1 MPESFVT
8 PRPSIT
14 GLVLAGGQGRRMG
27 GVDKGLQL
35 LEGRSLVEWTLDRLR
50 NQVDELLISA
60 NRNRDA
66 YAQFGARVLPDEF
79 SGYAGPLAGLH
90 AGFTHARYE
99 LVASVPCD
107 APFLPADLVARLA
120 TPLMNSGIDIAV
132 ARTGT
137 RTHPVVCVA
146 RRRLLAHLAA
156 FLDAGGRKFDAWY
169 ATLNVAEVSFDD
181 CPEAFTN
188 INTPADLESAARL
201 HRN

>member
-1 MPESFVT
+1 
-8 PRPSIT
+8 
-14 GLVLAGGQGRRMG
+14 MG

-35 LEGRSLVEWTLDRLR
+35 LEGRPLFEWTLDRLSA
-50 NQVDELLISA
+50 QVDEILISA

-66 YAQFGARVLPDEF
+66 YAQFGHRVLADEI

-120 TPLMNSGIDIAV
+120 TPLANSNFDVAV
-132 ARTGT
+132 TRTGT
-137 RTHPVVCVA
+137 RTHPVICVA
-146 RRRLLAHLAA
+146 RRRLLPHLAA
-156 FLDAGGRKFDAWY
+156 FLDGGGRKFDAWY
-169 ATLNVAEVSFDD
+169 ATLNVAEVTFDD
-181 CPEAFTN
+181 CPEAFAN
-188 INTPADLESAARL
+188 INTAADLDAAARV

>member
-1 MPESFVT
+1 
-8 PRPSIT
+8 
-14 GLVLAGGQGRRMG
+14 MG

-35 LEGRSLVEWTLDRLR
+35 LEGRTLVEWTLDRLR
-50 NQVDELLISA
+50 TQVDEVLISA

-66 YAQFGARVLPDEF
+66 YARFGDRVLADEV
-79 SGYAGPLAGLH
+79 GEYAGPLAGLH
-90 AGFTHARYE
+90 AGFTHAHCE

-120 TPLMNSGIDIAV
+120 APLASSSIDVAV

-146 RRRLLAHLAA
+146 RRRLLPHLTA
-156 FLDAGGRKFDAWY
+156 FLDAGGRKFGAWY
-169 ATLNVAEVSFDD
+169 ATLNVAEVTFDD

-201 HRN
+201 RRN